1 MRKSVIVVGD
11 GMELEL
17 VDYQR
22 LVENKGS
29 VTIRKTYTTQA
40 GIRVL
45 VDIILPQ
52 EQEATNDGRID
63 NIE

>member
-40 GIRVL
+40 GLRVI
-45 VDIILPQ
+45 VDIIIPQ
-52 EQEATNDGRID
+52 GQESTNDGRI